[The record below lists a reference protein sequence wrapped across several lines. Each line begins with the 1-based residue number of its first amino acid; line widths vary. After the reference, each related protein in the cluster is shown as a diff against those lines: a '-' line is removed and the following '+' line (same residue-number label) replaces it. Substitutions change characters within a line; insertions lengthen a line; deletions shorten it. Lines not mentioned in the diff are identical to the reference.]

1 MRVEAFEQ
9 HLRLRVS
16 RHERLEMTAHIVEPH
31 RIDGGHANSP
41 VQPGT
46 SRGDTGLGLLVP
58 IKEVP
63 TSLIEDPPFRGDL
76 EWASGSIQQGN
87 VKLGLELLDCL
98 AGSGLRHLMD
108 GSPPRKAPQ
117 ADNIT
122 VKLKRIEVHITKIH
136 Y

>member
-1 MRVEAFEQ
+1 
-9 HLRLRVS
+9 
-16 RHERLEMTAHIVEPH
+16 VEPH
-31 RIDGGHANSP
+31 RVDGGHANSS

-76 EWASGSIQQGN
+76 EWAPGSIQQGN
-87 VKLGLELLDCL
+87 VKLGLELLDRL
-98 AGSGLRHLMD
+98 AGSGLRYLMD
-108 GSPPRKAPQ
+108 RGPPREAPES
-117 ADNIT
+117 DNIA
-122 VKLKRIEVHITKIH
+122 VKLKRIEVHISNIH